1 MLSVMEVQKS
11 GEAARSTPLRDNEA
25 TRKLELAA
33 LNLVSLGEWEAAR
46 AQLTVLASSQPEG
59 RSRAK
64 EILISLVLNARD
76 YW

>member
-1 MLSVMEVQKS
+1 MELQKD
-11 GEAARSTPLRDNEA
+11 GDKARSTPLRDDEA

-46 AQLTVLASSQPEG
+46 AQLTVLASRKPEG
-59 RSRAK
+59 RGRAK
-64 EILISLVLNARD
+64 EILTSLVLNAQD